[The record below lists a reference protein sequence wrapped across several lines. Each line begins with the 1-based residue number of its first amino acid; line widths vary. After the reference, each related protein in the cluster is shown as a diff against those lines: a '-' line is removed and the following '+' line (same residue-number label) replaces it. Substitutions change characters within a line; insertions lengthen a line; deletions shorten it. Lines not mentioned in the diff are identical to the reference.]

1 MSHKSIKQIT
11 GIKEGVTATTGL
23 AQFYVQSK
31 NLVVDKMKIKYP
43 KQLSFTGKTNAA
55 KNN

>member
-1 MSHKSIKQIT
+1 MSHNSMKQIT

-31 NLVVDKMKIKYP
+31 NLTVDKMKIKYP
-43 KQLSFTGKTNAA
+43 HQLSFTGKTNAA